1 MNIIDKFSPGH
12 EITPEQRLNDW
23 LPQLKRHYN
32 GDTITLLSCDIGS
45 SNFGNHSYLIE
56 TPDGLAVCY
65 HERTPIVDLDCDIYP
80 DDWGIVDIE
89 KAANELLEMRQ
100 MGLYSHISDLHETA
114 KEISGEYASEIY
126 QRFLKLDERV

>member
-32 GDTITLLSCDIGS
+32 GDTVTLLSCDIGS
-45 SNFGNHSYLIE
+45 SNFGNHQYLID

-65 HERTPIVDLDCDIYP
+65 HDRTPLVDFDCDIYP
-80 DDWGIVDIE
+80 AEWGIDLDDWDSWISL
-89 KAANELLEMRQ
+89 K
-100 MGLYSHISDLHETA
+100 GLPNVPSSISD
-114 KEISGEYASEIY
+114 
-126 QRFLKLDERV
+126 